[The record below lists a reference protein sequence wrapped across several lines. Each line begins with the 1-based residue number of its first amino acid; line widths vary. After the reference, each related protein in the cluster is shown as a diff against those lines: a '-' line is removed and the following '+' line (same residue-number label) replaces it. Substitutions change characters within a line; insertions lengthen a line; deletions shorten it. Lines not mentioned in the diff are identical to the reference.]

1 MKVSDRAIRKP
12 VSPAQVLH
20 VGADGARRAPDRLVT
35 EEPMEIRAHGP
46 GVTELRADG
55 EQRCGQHDRASSSG
69 SHATRRRYCER
80 SGGVEPE

>member
-46 GVTELRADG
+46 GEEPAPVVVTMRTPGNE
-55 EQRCGQHDRASSSG
+55 
-69 SHATRRRYCER
+69 
-80 SGGVEPE
+80 